1 MLQAAHNHSSL
12 ASTAEPGSVSDV
24 EIYDTLISAIL
35 DHRLVPGTKL
45 VEDKLATAFGVSRT
59 RIRPVLVR
67 LANESIITLRP
78 NKGAVVAEPTPQ
90 ESREIFEVRRMIEP
104 TLVAR
109 FIAQASDADVNTLR
123 EIIDNEE
130 AARLAGDRQRAIRL
144 SGQFHLWIAD
154 KSGHTTL
161 QRVLSEL
168 VSRTSLILM
177 TYGQGDQS
185 ASAERAACGCNAHQ
199 ALVDAIR
206 LRVPEPAQ
214 QLMQTHLLEIEHSLV
229 WQRPETPKQDLQH
242 LLRLGEPL
250 EG

>member
-130 AARLAGDRQRAIRL
+130 AAHLAGDRQRAIRL
-144 SGQFHLWIAD
+144 SGQFHLWIAE

-185 ASAERAACGCNAHQ
+185 ARAERAACGCNAHQ

-214 QLMQTHLLEIEHSLV
+214 QLMQAHLLEIEHSLV

>member
-1 MLQAAHNHSSL
+1 MLQARHNHSTSVS
-12 ASTAEPGSVSDV
+12 AVDQGSVSDV

-45 VEDKLATAFGVSRT
+45 VEDKLASAFGVSRT

-109 FIAQASDADVNTLR
+109 FIAQASDADVNALR

-130 AARLAGDRQRAIRL
+130 AAHFAGDRQRAIRL
-144 SGQFHLWIAD
+144 SGQFHLWIAE

-185 ASAERAACGCNAHQ
+185 ANAVQAACGCSAHRD
-199 ALVDAIR
+199 LLHAIR

-229 WQRPETPKQDLQH
+229 WQRPETSKQDLQQ

-250 EG
+250 

>member
-144 SGQFHLWIAD
+144 SGQFHLWIAE

-185 ASAERAACGCNAHQ
+185 ARAERAACGCNAHQ

-214 QLMQTHLLEIEHSLV
+214 QLMQAHLLEIEHSLV